1 MPWELPSERAQEI
14 IRQGASL
21 VVAAIDNMTVEL
33 DEVTLAFAPAEISS
47 DPVLAAELRRN
58 NRANLLHWAEA
69 NVRRPGSEV
78 AANVGAE
85 SITIARDIVRR
96 GLDDTALE
104 PYRVGQN
111 LAWRRW
117 MEIVFNLTSD
127 PEELRQVLDITS
139 RSIFSFVDATMSAI
153 IEQIRRERDELTR
166 GTHAARLEVVS
177 LILDGA
183 PISRE
188 RAVTMLGYELDQA
201 HTAAIIWSDELQPE
215 QGLLDRAAAALA
227 RTAGARRP
235 LTVVAATAS
244 LWAWVPGPGSPDVA
258 ELERA
263 LGEFPGVRMAIGPQ
277 ADGIPGF
284 RRSHLDALATQ
295 RLLVRV
301 SSSARIARY
310 DAVELVALVTS
321 DVERSDAFVRRTLG
335 ELEHAGTDLK
345 ETLRSYLQTGSNATE
360 TARLLYTHRNTVL
373 GRLQRAQQLLPRPL
387 GENHL
392 AVAVALEVAH
402 WRGPGT

>member
-1 MPWELPSERAQEI
+1 MSAEGPSERVQEI
-14 IRQGASL
+14 IRQGAGL
-21 VVAAIDNMTVEL
+21 VVAMLDQVIGEL
-33 DEVTLAFAPAEISS
+33 DEVTLAFAPAEVSN

-69 NVRRPGSEV
+69 NLEAPG
-78 AANVGAE
+78 AAVPANIGPE

-111 LAWRRW
+111 IAWRRW

-127 PEELRQVLDITS
+127 PEELRQVLDVTS
-139 RSIFSFVDATMSAI
+139 QSIFSFVDATMSAI

-166 GTHAARLEVVS
+166 GTHAARLEVIS

-188 RAVTMLGYELDQA
+188 RAATMLGYELDQP

-215 QGLLDRAAAALA
+215 PGLLDRAAAALG
-227 RTAGARRP
+227 RSAGARRP

-244 LWAWVPGPGSPDVA
+244 LWAWVPGPGAVDMAALQRALA
-258 ELERA
+258 ELA
-263 LGEFPGVRMAIGPQ
+263 GVRIAVGLQ
-277 ADGIPGF
+277 ADGVAGF

-301 SSSARIARY
+301 GSAAHAASY
-310 DAVELVALVTS
+310 DAVELVTLITN
-321 DVERSDAFVRRTLG
+321 DEERSAEFVGRTLG
-335 ELEHAGTDLK
+335 ALEDAGSELR
-345 ETLRSYLQTGSNATE
+345 ETLRTYLLCGSNATE
-360 TARLLYTHRNTVL
+360 AARLLYTHRNTVL
-373 GRLQRAQQLLPRPL
+373 GRLRRAEQLLPRPL
-387 GENHL
+387 TENQL

-402 WRGPGT
+402 WRG

>member
-1 MPWELPSERAQEI
+1 MSAEPPTPQRIQEI
-14 IRQGASL
+14 IREGAGL
-21 VVAAIDNMTVEL
+21 VVATLDQMIGEL
-33 DEVTLAFAPAEISS
+33 DRVTLAFAPPEVSN

-58 NRANLLHWAEA
+58 NRANLLHWAQS
-69 NVRRPGSEV
+69 NVRAPGAEV
-78 AANVGAE
+78 PANTGPE

-117 MEIVFNLTSD
+117 MEIVFSLTSD
-127 PEELRQVLDITS
+127 PEELRQVLDVTS
-139 RSIFSFVDATMSAI
+139 QSIFAFVDATMSAI
-153 IEQIRRERDELTR
+153 IEQIRHEREQLTR

-183 PISRE
+183 PINRE

-215 QGLLDRAAAALA
+215 QGLLDRAAAALG
-227 RTAGARRP
+227 RIAGTRRP

-244 LWAWVPGPGSPDVA
+244 LWAWIPGAGKLDMA
-258 ELERA
+258 ALQRA
-263 LGEFPGVRMAIGPQ
+263 MGEFPGVRIAVGPQ
-277 ADGIPGF
+277 AHGIPGF

-301 SSSARIARY
+301 GSGSQAASY

-321 DVERSDAFVRRTLG
+321 DEERSAEFVRRTLG
-335 ELEHAGTDLK
+335 ALEEAGPELR
-345 ETLRSYLQTGSNATE
+345 ETLLTYLSCGSNATE
-360 TARLLYTHRNTVL
+360 TARRLYTHRNTVL

-387 GENHL
+387 ADNQL

-402 WRGPGT
+402 WRA